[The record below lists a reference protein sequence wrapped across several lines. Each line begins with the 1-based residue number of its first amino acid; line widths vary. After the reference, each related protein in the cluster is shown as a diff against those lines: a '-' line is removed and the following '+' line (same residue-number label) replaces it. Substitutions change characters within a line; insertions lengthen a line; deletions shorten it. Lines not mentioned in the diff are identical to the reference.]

1 MAKTIKGGRIL
12 LELDDGRTIE
22 LFAKKTKKAKGAV
35 DDLAKS
41 EATLNRNFK
50 GASQQSS
57 NTTKNFS
64 KMAQGITGGLVP
76 AYATLAAN
84 IFAISAA
91 FRFLQD
97 AANYRILIEGQ
108 LEYARTTGEGLAT
121 ITRRLREATGGQLAF
136 AEAAQAAAIGRAGGL
151 SSDQLARLATVAKN
165 ASIALGRDLTDSFQR
180 LIRGVTKAEPEL
192 LDELGIILRLNTAT
206 EKYAREIGKSANA
219 LNIFEKSQAVANEVL
234 DQGETKFGEFNTQ
247 LNEFNKLATSFDDL
261 INKLKKGLSGI
272 AEFIAGAL
280 SRNTLALAGAM
291 GLLGTGIAS
300 AITPDAPQFSS
311 SEAAQAATDRL
322 GGFYK
327 GKRDITNMG
336 AKDLD
341 ALTRDINRAYDKR
354 SSTVIKFNKL
364 SRREA
369 LQTVQIIRINTLRA
383 EAEKAGV
390 FKRVMLGMKAEY
402 ASLRMEHGKTMAF
415 MTTTFRA
422 MGRAATNVLKFAGY
436 VGILF
441 TVLGLLKEIF
451 NLFRDKATTEFAA
464 KQIKVAESFKATAK
478 EINNIISGLK
488 VADDQLTNLVK
499 RAKLGNLLNFAGMDA
514 LGTELMGKARG
525 KPVTSLGQYRILEG
539 VRDQIQS
546 AIDIIGNPENPD
558 SQSLS
563 ATLAAVQKALNLDE
577 GFGQEN
583 FKQLLADLKKLENEG
598 IPSLREISKL
608 ADLPQII
615 KNAGDEF
622 EASFA
627 KLRKASTPIT
637 TATNALRDMA
647 AALKLTDEALRK
659 GGIGGVVGQD
669 GLDAQTLATIT
680 SMIGLDAVEKVMR
693 FSTGSFVG
701 PIRPGGR
708 QLVDPQ
714 AQIREFFNLINS
726 QYQRFAELETRHLT
740 QKTMLQE
747 KTERLSYGEG
757 KLTQNRIKQLAKIEQ
772 IQQEITR
779 ITELRDLAIELNQQ
793 RDQVTIDQENATLAQ
808 LETRL
813 QIAKDSADLLKQVG
827 VTFRESFEAGM
838 ATAFQSIIE
847 GTKSVKEA
855 FGEMAKMILKS
866 LAQILAQQAA
876 IQIMQFIPGL
886 PGIGGR
892 YGGIMSPT
900 GRSFAQGGIP
910 SGPESGY
917 PVTLHGTEAVV
928 PLGNDRHIPVKF
940 ENGGSSAGPVTVN
953 VNMTSGETETTGE
966 DQFAFGKAIASAVQQ
981 EIAKQQRPGGTLS
994 PY

>member
-1 MAKTIKGGRIL
+1 MAKKIKGAQIVF
-12 LELDDGRTIE
+12 EVSDDGSLR
-22 LFAKKTKKAKGAV
+22 AVAASGKKAGKALGGVSDSAHTA
-35 DDLAKS
+35 DRRL
-41 EATLNRNFK
+41 K

-364 SRREA
+364 SRSEA
-369 LQTVQIIRINTLRA
+369 LQTIQIIRINTLRA

-390 FKRVMLGMKAEY
+390 FKRTILNMKAEY
-402 ASLRMEHGKTMAF
+402 ASLRMTHGRTMSF

-422 MGRAATNVLKFAGY
+422 MGRAATNVLRFAGY
-436 VGILF
+436 VGVLF
-441 TVLGLLKEIF
+441 TVLGLLKEVF
-451 NLFRDKATTEFAA
+451 DLFRDKATEEFAT
-464 KQIKVAESFKATAK
+464 KQTKVAESFQATAK

-499 RAKLGNLLNFAGMDA
+499 RAKLGNLLDFSGMGEA
-514 LGTELMGKARG
+514 LGDRMTGKAQGMPAPSRG
-525 KPVTSLGQYRILEG
+525 QFKVLEG
-539 VRDQIQS
+539 IREQIQS
-546 AIDIIGNPENPD
+546 AIDIIGNPDNPD
-558 SQSLS
+558 SKSLS
-563 ATLAAVQKALNLDE
+563 FAIELINQAFNDPA
-577 GFGQEN
+577 GFGQLN
-583 FKQLLADLKKLENEG
+583 FQILLNQLQQLETNG
-598 IPSLREISKL
+598 IPALVEISKL

-622 EASFA
+622 ESSFS
-627 KLRKASTPIT
+627 KLRKASTPLT
-637 TATNALRDMA
+637 TSTNALRDMA

-659 GGIGGVVGQD
+659 GGIGGIVGPQGIGD
-669 GLDAQTLATIT
+669 QELKTIT
-680 SMIGLDAVEKVMR
+680 SMLGIDVVDRVMR
-693 FSTGSFVG
+693 SNLKPKDQVT
-701 PIRPGGR
+701 
-708 QLVDPQ
+708 
-714 AQIREFFNLINS
+714 EFFNLINA
-726 QYQRFAELETRHLT
+726 QYERFAEMESRHLT
-740 QKTMLQE
+740 QKTLLQE
-747 KTERLSYGEG
+747 KTERLSFGEG
-757 KLTQNRIKQLAKIEQ
+757 KLTQNRIKQLAKIEE
-772 IQQEITR
+772 IQQEISR
-779 ITELRDLAIELNQQ
+779 IQERRDLAIELNQQ
-793 RDQVTIDQENATLAQ
+793 RDQVTIDQENADLAK

>member
-1 MAKTIKGGRIL
+1 MAKKIKGAQIVF
-12 LELDDGRTIE
+12 EVSDDGSLR
-22 LFAKKTKKAKGAV
+22 AVAASGKKAGKALGGVSDSAHTA
-35 DDLAKS
+35 DRRL
-41 EATLNRNFK
+41 K

-151 SSDQLARLATVAKN
+151 SSDQLTRLAEVAKN

-247 LNEFNKLATSFDDL
+247 LNEFNRLATSFDDL
-261 INKLKKGLSGI
+261 INQLKHKLSGL

-364 SRREA
+364 SRSEA
-369 LQTVQIIRINTLRA
+369 LQTIQIIRINTLRA

-390 FKRVMLGMKAEY
+390 FKRTVLNMKAEY
-402 ASLRMEHGKTMAF
+402 ASLRMTHGKTMSF

-436 VGILF
+436 FGILF
-441 TVLGLLKEIF
+441 TVL
-451 NLFRDKATTEFAA
+451 
-464 KQIKVAESFKATAK
+464 
-478 EINNIISGLK
+478 
-488 VADDQLTNLVK
+488 
-499 RAKLGNLLNFAGMDA
+499 
-514 LGTELMGKARG
+514 
-525 KPVTSLGQYRILEG
+525 
-539 VRDQIQS
+539 
-546 AIDIIGNPENPD
+546 
-558 SQSLS
+558 
-563 ATLAAVQKALNLDE
+563 
-577 GFGQEN
+577 
-583 FKQLLADLKKLENEG
+583 
-598 IPSLREISKL
+598 
-608 ADLPQII
+608 
-615 KNAGDEF
+615 
-622 EASFA
+622 
-627 KLRKASTPIT
+627 
-637 TATNALRDMA
+637 
-647 AALKLTDEALRK
+647 
-659 GGIGGVVGQD
+659 
-669 GLDAQTLATIT
+669 
-680 SMIGLDAVEKVMR
+680 
-693 FSTGSFVG
+693 
-701 PIRPGGR
+701 
-708 QLVDPQ
+708 
-714 AQIREFFNLINS
+714 
-726 QYQRFAELETRHLT
+726 
-740 QKTMLQE
+740 
-747 KTERLSYGEG
+747 
-757 KLTQNRIKQLAKIEQ
+757 
-772 IQQEITR
+772 
-779 ITELRDLAIELNQQ
+779 
-793 RDQVTIDQENATLAQ
+793 
-808 LETRL
+808 
-813 QIAKDSADLLKQVG
+813 
-827 VTFRESFEAGM
+827 
-838 ATAFQSIIE
+838 
-847 GTKSVKEA
+847 
-855 FGEMAKMILKS
+855 
-866 LAQILAQQAA
+866 
-876 IQIMQFIPGL
+876 
-886 PGIGGR
+886 
-892 YGGIMSPT
+892 
-900 GRSFAQGGIP
+900 
-910 SGPESGY
+910 
-917 PVTLHGTEAVV
+917 
-928 PLGNDRHIPVKF
+928 
-940 ENGGSSAGPVTVN
+940 
-953 VNMTSGETETTGE
+953 
-966 DQFAFGKAIASAVQQ
+966 
-981 EIAKQQRPGGTLS
+981 
-994 PY
+994 